1 MPNPVVHFEVLG
13 QDAEATQ
20 AFYAKIFDW
29 PMEKVMDAYAMVR
42 PVGEDGIAGGVGSTM
57 GNGPGH
63 STFYVE
69 VDDLQATLDAIEAA
83 GGSTVQ
89 PPMDVPNGPSI
100 ALFNDP
106 DGNLVGIVK
115 TS

>member
-13 QDAEATQ
+13 KDAKALQ
-20 AFYAKIFDW
+20 GFYAKVFSW
-29 PMEKVMDAYAMVR
+29 PMESVMDTYAMVR
-42 PVGEDGIAGGVGSTM
+42 PEGEQGIAGGVGSTM
-57 GNGPGH
+57 SPDTPGH

-69 VDDLQATLDAIEAA
+69 VEDLQATLDAVEAA

-100 ALFNDP
+100 ALFRDP
-106 DGNLVGIVK
+106 DGNLVGLVK
-115 TS
+115 

>member
-1 MPNPVVHFEVLG
+1 MANPVVHFEVLG
-13 QDAEATQ
+13 KDAEATQ

-29 PMEKVMDAYAMVR
+29 PMEKVMDTYAMVR
-42 PVGEDGIAGGVGSTM
+42 PDGENAIAGGVGATM
-57 GNGPGH
+57 QGTPGH

-69 VDDLQATLDAIEAA
+69 VDDLQATLDAVKAA

-100 ALFNDP
+100 ALFKDP
-106 DGNLVGIVK
+106 DGNLVGLVK

>member
-13 QDAEATQ
+13 KDAEATQ
-20 AFYAKIFDW
+20 SFYAKIFDW
-29 PMEKVMDAYAMVR
+29 PMEKVMDTYAMVK
-42 PVGEDGIAGGVGSTM
+42 PEGENAIAGGVGATM
-57 GNGPGH
+57 QGTPGH

-100 ALFNDP
+100 ALFKDP
-106 DGNLVGIVK
+106 DGNLVGLVK
-115 TS
+115 TG

>member
-1 MPNPVVHFEVLG
+1 MANPVVHFEVLG
-13 QDAEATQ
+13 KDAEATQ

-29 PMEKVMDAYAMVR
+29 PMEKVMDTYAMVR
-42 PVGEDGIAGGVGSTM
+42 PEGENAIAGGVGATM
-57 GNGPGH
+57 EGTPGH

-69 VDDLQATLDAIEAA
+69 VDNLQATLDAVEAA

-100 ALFNDP
+100 ALFKDP
-106 DGNLVGIVK
+106 DGNLVGLVK
-115 TS
+115 T

>member
-13 QDAEATQ
+13 KNAQATQ
-20 AFYAKIFDW
+20 GFYSKIFDW
-29 PMEKVMDAYAMVR
+29 PMEKVMDTYAMVKLDGD
-42 PVGEDGIAGGVGSTM
+42 VGINGGVGSTTSEDT
-57 GNGPGH
+57 PGH

-69 VDDLQATLDAIEAA
+69 VDDLKATLEQIEAA

-100 ALFNDP
+100 ALFRDP
-106 DGNLVGIVK
+106 DGNLVGLVK
-115 TS
+115 

>member
-1 MPNPVVHFEVLG
+1 MPNRVVHFEVLG
-13 QDAEATQ
+13 KDADAAQ

-29 PMEKVMDAYAMVR
+29 PMEKVMDTYAIVR
-42 PVGEDGIAGGVGSTM
+42 PDGENGIAGGVGATM
-57 GNGPGH
+57 QGAPGH

-100 ALFNDP
+100 ALFKDP
-106 DGNLVGIVK
+106 DGNLVGLVK
-115 TS
+115 T

>member
-29 PMEKVMDAYAMVR
+29 PMEKVMDSYAMVK
-42 PVGEDGIAGGVGSTM
+42 PGDENGIPGGVGSTM
-57 GNGPGH
+57 GKGPGH

-69 VDDLQATLDAIEAA
+69 VEDLQATLDAVEAA

-100 ALFNDP
+100 ALFKDP
-106 DGNLVGIVK
+106 DANVVGIVK
-115 TS
+115 MR

>member
-1 MPNPVVHFEVLG
+1 MANPVVHFEVLG
-13 QDAEATQ
+13 KDAEATQ

-29 PMEKVMDAYAMVR
+29 PMEKVMDTYAMVR
-42 PVGEDGIAGGVGSTM
+42 PEGENTIAGGVGATM
-57 GNGPGH
+57 QGTPGH

-69 VDDLQATLDAIEAA
+69 VDDLQATLDTIEGA

-100 ALFNDP
+100 ALFKDP
-106 DGNLVGIVK
+106 DGNLVGLVK
-115 TS
+115 T

>member
-13 QDAEATQ
+13 KDTEATQ
-20 AFYAKIFDW
+20 SFYANIFDW
-29 PMEKVMDAYAMVR
+29 PMEKVMDSYAMVK
-42 PVGEDGIAGGVGSTM
+42 PGGETGINGGVGSTM
-57 GNGPGH
+57 SDAPGH

-69 VDDLQATLDAIEAA
+69 VDDLQATLDKIEAG

-100 ALFNDP
+100 ALFRDP
-106 DGNLVGIVK
+106 DGNLVGLVK
-115 TS
+115 

>member
-13 QDAEATQ
+13 KDTNATQ
-20 AFYAKIFDW
+20 SFYANIFDW
-29 PMEKVMDAYAMVR
+29 PMEKVMDSYAMVK
-42 PVGEDGIAGGVGSTM
+42 PGGETGINGGVGSTM
-57 GNGPGH
+57 SDSPGH

-69 VDDLQATLDAIEAA
+69 VDDLQATLDKIEAA

-100 ALFNDP
+100 ALFRDP
-106 DGNLVGIVK
+106 DGNLVGLVK
-115 TS
+115 

>member
-13 QDAEATQ
+13 KDTEATQ
-20 AFYAKIFDW
+20 SFYASIFDW
-29 PMEKVMDAYAMVR
+29 PMEKVMDSYAMVK
-42 PVGEDGIAGGVGSTM
+42 PGGETGINGGVGATM
-57 GNGPGH
+57 SGAPGH

-69 VDDLQATLDAIEAA
+69 VDDLQATLEKIEAA

-100 ALFNDP
+100 ALFRDP
-106 DGNLVGIVK
+106 DGNLVGLVK
-115 TS
+115 

>member
-13 QDAEATQ
+13 KDAETTQ
-20 AFYAKIFDW
+20 SFYANIFDW
-29 PMEKVMDAYAMVR
+29 PMEKVMDSYAMVKT
-42 PVGEDGIAGGVGSTM
+42 GGDTGIPGGVGSAM
-57 GNGPGH
+57 GDSPGH

-83 GGSTVQ
+83 GGSTAQ

-100 ALFNDP
+100 ALFRDP
-106 DGNLVGIVK
+106 DGNLVGLVK
-115 TS
+115 

>member
-20 AFYAKIFDW
+20 SFYATIFDW
-29 PMEKVMDAYAMVR
+29 PMEKVMDAYAMVK
-42 PVGEDGIAGGVGSTM
+42 PVGEEGIAGGVGSAM
-57 GNGPGH
+57 DNGPGH

-69 VDDLQATLDAIEAA
+69 VEDLQTTLSAVEAA
-83 GGSTVQ
+83 GGSIVQ

-100 ALFNDP
+100 ALFKDP
-106 DGNLVGIVK
+106 DGNLVGLVK
-115 TS
+115 

>member
-13 QDAEATQ
+13 KDTEATQ
-20 AFYAKIFDW
+20 SFYANIFDW
-29 PMEKVMDAYAMVR
+29 PMEKVMDSYAMVR
-42 PVGEDGIAGGVGSTM
+42 PVGDAGIAGGVGSTM
-57 GNGPGH
+57 AGSPGH

-69 VDDLQATLDAIEAA
+69 VDDLQATLDKIEAA

-100 ALFNDP
+100 ALFKDP
-106 DGNLVGIVK
+106 DGNLVGLVK
-115 TS
+115 TR

>member
-1 MPNPVVHFEVLG
+1 MANPVVHFEVLG
-13 QDAEATQ
+13 KDAEATQ

-29 PMEKVMDAYAMVR
+29 PMEKVMDTYAMVR
-42 PVGEDGIAGGVGSTM
+42 PDGENAIAGGVGATM
-57 GNGPGH
+57 PGTPGH

-69 VDDLQATLDAIEAA
+69 VDDLQATLDAIEVA

-106 DGNLVGIVK
+106 DGNLVGLVK
-115 TS
+115 T

>member
-13 QDAEATQ
+13 KDAEATQ
-20 AFYAKIFDW
+20 SFYAKIFDW
-29 PMEKVMDAYAMVR
+29 PMEKVMDSYAMVK
-42 PVGEDGIAGGVGSTM
+42 PGGEVGINGGVGSTM
-57 GNGPGH
+57 SGAPGH

-100 ALFNDP
+100 ALFKDP
-106 DGNLVGIVK
+106 GGNLVGLVK
-115 TS
+115 

>member
-13 QDAEATQ
+13 KDAQATES
-20 AFYAKIFDW
+20 FYAGVFDW
-29 PMEKVMDAYAMVR
+29 PMDKVMDGYAMVR
-42 PVGEDGIAGGVGSTM
+42 PVGEEGIAGGVGAMPGST
-57 GNGPGH
+57 GH

-69 VDDLQATLDAIEAA
+69 VDDLQATLDKIEAA

-89 PPMDVPNGPSI
+89 PPMDIPNGPSI

>member
-1 MPNPVVHFEVLG
+1 MANPVVHFEVLG
-13 QDAEATQ
+13 KDAEATQ

-29 PMEKVMDAYAMVR
+29 PMEKVMDTYAMVR
-42 PVGEDGIAGGVGSTM
+42 PSGEDAIAGGVGATM
-57 GNGPGH
+57 PGTPGH

-100 ALFNDP
+100 ALFKDP
-106 DGNLVGIVK
+106 DENLVGLVK
-115 TS
+115 QP

>member
-1 MPNPVVHFEVLG
+1 MANPVVHFEVLG
-13 QDAEATQ
+13 KDAEATQ

-29 PMEKVMDAYAMVR
+29 PMEKVMDTYAMVH
-42 PVGEDGIAGGVGSTM
+42 PGGENAIAGGVGATM
-57 GNGPGH
+57 PGTPGH

-100 ALFNDP
+100 ALFKDP
-106 DGNLVGIVK
+106 DGNLVGLVK
-115 TS
+115 TR

>member
-13 QDAEATQ
+13 KDAEATQ
-20 AFYAKIFDW
+20 SFYTNIFDW
-29 PMEKVMDAYAMVR
+29 PMEKVMDSYAMVK
-42 PVGEDGIAGGVGSTM
+42 PGGETGINGGVGSTM
-57 GNGPGH
+57 SDAPGH

-69 VDDLQATLDAIEAA
+69 VDDLQATLEKIEAA

-100 ALFNDP
+100 ALFRDP
-106 DGNLVGIVK
+106 DGNLVGLVK
-115 TS
+115 